1 MFLLYL
7 VIMLFLYA
15 ISRNIM
21 SADLRMIWLLV
32 TWSVM
37 AVVYA
42 IEAHKR

>member
-15 ISRNIM
+15 LNRNVM
-21 SADLRMIWLLV
+21 SADIRMIWLLV

-37 AVVYA
+37 VVVYA